1 VGRNILVYSLT
12 RWLARQMIRLVY
24 RVEWSEEVAIP
35 REGPVIILPKHQ
47 YWTDIPLVSL
57 SFAFPLFFVAK
68 KELFRYPGIRSYMS
82 FVGGLPIDRERSVRT
97 LSSIRALR
105 GLLKASGKIVVF
117 PEGTYY
123 RDRVGPGKSRL
134 IEMVL
139 KGQAAEG
146 GDRIPFIPV
155 GIRYGG
161 REGWRR
167 RVEVR
172 IGRPLFAGS
181 GEDAG
186 RFTASVM
193 DEIRRLSSL
202 PSEPEEERQNPKR
215 KRQSAKCKGEDTGSG

>member
-1 VGRNILVYSLT
+1 MGRNILVYSLT
-12 RWLARQMIRLVY
+12 RWLARQMIRLAY

-68 KELFRYPGIRSYMS
+68 KELFRYPGIRSYIS
-82 FVGGLPIDRERSVRT
+82 FVGGLPLDRERSVRT
-97 LSSIRALR
+97 LSSIRTLR

-134 IEMVL
+134 IEVIL
-139 KGQAAEG
+139 KGQTGG
-146 GDRIPFIPV
+146 GDRISFVPV

-161 REGWRR
+161 KAGWRR

-172 IGRPLFAGS
+172 IGRPRFAGS

-202 PSEPEEERQNPKR
+202 PSEPEEERQNSKC
-215 KRQSAKCKGEDTGSG
+215 KRQSSKCRGEGTGSG